1 MSCPKCSGDLREEL
15 TIYDS
20 YVSCV
25 KCRYTLT
32 HPEKRALLVSAES
45 FAPPVVHEEEP
56 QHETL
61 PPGAATK
68 TG

>member
-1 MSCPKCSGDLREEL
+1 MRFWPKACPKCSGDLQEEL

-32 HPEKRALLVSAES
+32 HRERDALLARR
-45 FAPPVVHEEEP
+45 EP
-56 QHETL
+56 T
-61 PPGAATK
+61 ATATK
-68 TG
+68 DEAKRS

>member
-1 MSCPKCSGDLREEL
+1 MKVWSRACPKCSGDLKEEL

-32 HPEKRALLVSAES
+32 HREKASLVAARGPAREVASA
-45 FAPPVVHEEEP
+45 
-56 QHETL
+56 
-61 PPGAATK
+61 
-68 TG
+68 